1 MDFKFTAEEEAFR
14 REVRDFMSQ
23 ELPPGYRGP
32 WWMDGFFDSDDMWA
46 LNKSFARKMGER
58 GWLSLTWPTEYGGQG
73 VADLRSLVLWYEVYY
88 HRAPGLDVFGV
99 KMLSPILL
107 AFGTPEQKQ
116 RHLPLI
122 ARGEVFW
129 CQGYSEPNA
138 GSDLAGVQTRAVETD
153 GTFVINGQKIWTSG
167 AHRADWI
174 FVLCRTDPEAGKHGG
189 LSLILVDMR
198 TPGVTVNPLV
208 NILGARSF
216 NEIFFDDV
224 KVPRENLVG
233 GEEGKNRG
241 WQMATTLLNYE
252 RSGVERAA
260 ASRRFVEDLVA
271 YARNSARPLG
281 AEMRL
286 RLAEAAVEVETGR
299 LLAYRVGWMHSQGLE
314 PQGEAS
320 ISKVYLTELG
330 GRLANLG
337 CQVLGLHAQ
346 MEGEGAPLGGGVENW
361 YMSTLGSTIAAGTS
375 EIQRMLIA
383 HRGLGLPRG

>member
-1 MDFKFTAEEEAFR
+1 MDFKFTTEEEAFR
-14 REVRDFMSQ
+14 REVRHMLSQ
-23 ELPPGYRGP
+23 ELPPGYQGP
-32 WWMDGFFDSDDMWA
+32 IWLDGFFDSDSMWD
-46 LNKSFARKMGER
+46 LNKAFAHKLGER
-58 GWLSLTWPTEYGGQG
+58 GWLCLTWPKEYGGQG
-73 VADLRSLVLWYEVYY
+73 VDDLRPLILWDEVYY
-88 HRAPGLDVFGV
+88 QRAPGLDIFGL

-116 RHLPLI
+116 RHLPPI
-122 ARGEVFW
+122 AQGEVFW

-138 GSDLAGVQTRAVETD
+138 GTDLAGVQTRAVETED
-153 GTFVINGQKIWTSG
+153 GFIVNGQKIWTSG

-174 FVLCRTDPEAGKHGG
+174 FVLCRTDPQAGKHGG
-189 LSLILVDMR
+189 LSLILIDMR

-208 NILGARSF
+208 NIVGARSF
-216 NEIFFDDV
+216 NEIFFDNV

-233 GEEGKNRG
+233 GEGGKNQG
-241 WQMATTLLNYE
+241 WHMATTLLNHE

-260 ASRRFVEDLVA
+260 AARRFVADLVA
-271 YARNSARPLG
+271 YAQSSPRPLS

-286 RLAEAAVEVETGR
+286 RLAEAAVDVEASR
-299 LLAYRVGWMHSQGLE
+299 LLAYRVGWMRAQGLE

-320 ISKVYLTELG
+320 MSKVYLSELLQ
-330 GRLANLG
+330 RLANLG

-346 MEGEGAPLGGGVENW
+346 MEGEGAPLGGGAENL
-361 YMSTLGSTIAAGTS
+361 YMATLGGTIAAGTS